1 MMEQKSEESLA
12 MLKLNAAKVRPDV
25 LHKLLSDFG
34 SASAVLEQRP
44 GDADSGGA
52 FSAKTLQ
59 YLLLTAG
66 HFDAEAEWNLAQK
79 MGVDV
84 VFYGSSLYPDGLS
97 AIYDPPLVLY
107 VKGKLPH
114 RSGGVAIVGTR
125 RPTPYGRRVAARLSR
140 ECAAAG
146 LTTVSGL
153 ARGVDTVCHQT
164 TVDEKGATLA
174 VLGSGHRRLYP
185 GENQYLAD
193 RIACEGGAVI
203 SEFPL
208 STPPDA
214 ANFPRRNRIIA
225 GLAEAAVV
233 VEGGRQSGALITA
246 RLALEQGKEVFA
258 VPGPIDSEE
267 SWAPNY
273 LIRQGAH
280 IVESIRDVLEAAPGL
295 LAAAPPAPHGP
306 RSSAEGAAAPA
317 SPAPAPKMAAAGSS
331 GELGPREA
339 KLLELIGGGLKSIDE
354 LVLETRWPAAS
365 VTQGMMELEMR
376 DKILYVNGQRYA
388 RK

>member
-1 MMEQKSEESLA
+1 MEQKSEESLA
-12 MLKLNAAKVRPDV
+12 MLKLNASKVRPDV

-66 HFDAEAEWNLAQK
+66 RFDAEAEWNLAQK

-84 VFYGSSLYPDGLS
+84 VFYGSSSYPDGLG

-107 VKGKLPH
+107 VKGKLP
-114 RSGGVAIVGTR
+114 RSGASGASSAESPATGRGGGVAIVGTR

-164 TVDEKGATLA
+164 SVDEKGVTLA

-233 VEGGRQSGALITA
+233 VEGGRKSGALITA

-295 LAAAPPAPHGP
+295 L
-306 RSSAEGAAAPA
+306 SAAPA
-317 SPAPAPKMAAAGSS
+317 SPALAPKMAAAGSS

-339 KLLELIGGGLKSIDE
+339 KLLELLGGGLKSIDE